1 MKFRFSS
8 HLALFAMLNSLLV
21 VMSGCASTPQKM
33 PVVGMASHSETPVEW
48 RPSANYDERRPNYVI
63 IHHTSNDNVEAA
75 LNTLTLAAQDSSRSV
90 SAHYLISRDGKIMQL
105 VDERHRAWHAGAS
118 QWGNSTDINSA
129 SIGIELDNNGEEPF
143 AEPQITAL
151 LALLRDISTRY
162 SIPTANYLAHAD
174 VAPKRKTDP
183 SRYFPWQRLAQEGF
197 GLWCNEPLPELTNG
211 FDAKLNLAALGF
223 NTSDLN
229 AAIQAFKL
237 HFVQDDALP
246 VLNERDQ
253 RVMSCLV
260 QMKLS

>member
-1 MKFRFSS
+1 
-8 HLALFAMLNSLLV
+8 MLNSLLV
-21 VMSGCASTPQKM
+21 LMSGCASTPQKM
-33 PVVGMASHSETPVEW
+33 LVVGMASHAKTPVEW

-75 LNTLTLAAQDSSRSV
+75 LNTLTLAGPDTTRAV

-118 QWGNSTDINSA
+118 QWGNSTDLNSA

-162 SIPTANYLAHAD
+162 PIPTANYLAHAD
-174 VAPKRKTDP
+174 VAPRRKSDP

-197 GLWCNEPLPELTNG
+197 GIWCDEQQLALAELPTS
-211 FDAKLNLAALGF
+211 FDSKLALATLGYD
-223 NTSDLN
+223 TSDVN

-237 HFVQDDALP
+237 HFVQSDVEP

-253 RVMSCLV
+253 RVLNCLV
-260 QMKLS
+260 EKQITHK